1 MDGIMSFID
10 YFGEISDPRKDINVK
25 HNLLDVIFLTIT
37 GIISGCEGWKDI
49 YDFGCAKLSWLRQY
63 REFKNGIPVDDTIA
77 RIISALVPEE
87 FTKCFIGWV
96 NEFRRYEGKE
106 LISIDGKTLRHSFQD
121 GDRMT
126 ALHSVTVWSKSNGLV
141 LGQSRSKGKKNENK
155 TVLELLDLIEMR
167 DAVITMDAMNTQRQ
181 IVEKIQQKK
190 ADYILSVKD
199 NQKNLHDEIKD
210 YFIYMKKKHADS
222 VAKSTHTETDAGH
235 GRIEQRTYR
244 QLLVNELISE
254 APKWVGIRTIIEVE
268 RVRELKGKIEEETQ
282 YYISSLPVNIMFIAD
297 AVRGHWEV
305 ENKAHWVLD
314 VTYKEDDSRIRR
326 ENAAE
331 NIAVARRFALNL
343 ARLHPKK
350 DSMRGKLKQAMWSDE
365 FRHQI
370 IFGHEVSKV

>member
-1 MDGIMSFID
+1 MSFID
-10 YFGEISDPRKDINVK
+10 YFGEITDPRKDINVK

-37 GIISGCEGWKDI
+37 GVISGCEGWKDI
-49 YDFGCAKLSWLRQY
+49 YDFGRAKLSWLRQY

-87 FTKCFIGWV
+87 FTKCFIDWV
-96 NEFRRYEGKE
+96 NELRRYEGKE
-106 LISIDGKTLRHSFQD
+106 QIAIDGKILRHSFTN

-155 TVLELLDLIEMR
+155 TVMELLDLVEMK
-167 DAVITMDAMNTQRQ
+167 DAIITMDAMNTQRQ
-181 IVEKIQQKK
+181 IAEKIHQKQ
-190 ADYILSVKD
+190 ADYVLSVKD
-199 NQKNLHDEIKD
+199 NQKTLHEEIKD
-210 YFIYMKKKHADS
+210 YFMYMKEKHPDVVS
-222 VAKSTHTETDAGH
+222 KSTHTEVDAGH
-235 GRIEQRTYR
+235 GRIEQRIYR
-244 QLLVNELISE
+244 QLLVNELIPESS
-254 APKWVGIRTIIEVE
+254 KWTGIRSVIEV
-268 RVRELKGKIEEETQ
+268 VRRREIKDKIVEEVQ
-282 YYISSLPVNIMFIAD
+282 YYISSLPINLLQIAD
-297 AVRGHWEV
+297 TIRGHWEV

-314 VTYKEDDSRIRR
+314 VTYKEDASRIRR

-350 DSMRGKLKQAMWSDE
+350 DSMRGKLKQAMWSDD

-370 IFGHEVSKV
+370 IFGQEVSKV